1 MIPGVTTAKF
11 KWAPVSA
18 AIAYAI
24 TVAHPGL
31 AFNDVAVYIT
41 KGTSLEIK
49 GLIPNNPN
57 YSATLWAYNASGF
70 SNTPNLLFA
79 TKK

>member
-1 MIPGVTTAKF
+1 M
-11 KWAPVSA
+11 SS

-31 AFNDVAVYIT
+31 AFNHVDTYLS
-41 KGTSLEIK
+41 KGTSLEVT
-49 GLIPNNPN
+49 GLIPNDPN

-70 SNTPNLLFA
+70 SNSPGLPFA

>member
-1 MIPGVTTAKF
+1 VD
-11 KWAPVSA
+11 V
-18 AIAYAI
+18 Y
-24 TVAHPGL
+24 L
-31 AFNDVAVYIT
+31 A
-41 KGTSLEIK
+41 KGTSLEVD
-49 GLIPNNPN
+49 GLIPNDAN